1 MPTDLTDAH
10 PSNAINTCG
19 AFSHLRP
26 QAKRRMLSLTRVRPF
41 LVYSCSPLPCCGR
54 CAATRA
60 RQSLLPRAHAWH
72 AACTIQ
78 LCLRSGLAFYR
89 IGKRPPQRH
98 NHSSA
103 LINLISR
110 IVDAAACLQCLRSC
124 LMPKHSRA
132 LRIAIPRL
140 PHFFKLPH
148 FAHAPLRPDP
158 VHGSAFDCC
167 TTC

>member
-10 PSNAINTCG
+10 PASAVNTCG
-19 AFSHLRP
+19 AFSHLWP

-41 LVYSCSPLPCCGR
+41 LVYSCSPLPCLPCCGR

-60 RQSLLPRAHAWH
+60 RQSLLPCAHAWH

-110 IVDAAACLQCLRSC
+110 IVDAAACLTVPAF
-124 LMPKHSRA
+124 MPDA
-132 LRIAIPRL
+132 QAQPRV
-140 PHFFKLPH
+140 
-148 FAHAPLRPDP
+148 AHCHTEAAPLFQAAAFRTCTLTPRPC
-158 VHGSAFDCC
+158 SWLCL
-167 TTC
+167 